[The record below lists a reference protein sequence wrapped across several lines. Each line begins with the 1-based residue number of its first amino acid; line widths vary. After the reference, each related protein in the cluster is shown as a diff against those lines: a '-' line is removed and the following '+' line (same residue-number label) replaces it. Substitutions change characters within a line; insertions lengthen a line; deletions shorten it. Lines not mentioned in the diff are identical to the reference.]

1 MALNAHEVTN
11 GDNDLLDLLRK
22 LTSGSED
29 QSLATLDGGVDLLQG
44 GNREGRGLASTRLGL
59 SDDIV
64 ACEWLV
70 SLSYENRGKKKTYP

>member
-22 LTSGSED
+22 FTSGGEN
-29 QSLATLDGGVDLLQG
+29 QSLATLEVGVDLLQG

-64 ACEWLV
+64 ACE
-70 SLSYENRGKKKTYP
+70 